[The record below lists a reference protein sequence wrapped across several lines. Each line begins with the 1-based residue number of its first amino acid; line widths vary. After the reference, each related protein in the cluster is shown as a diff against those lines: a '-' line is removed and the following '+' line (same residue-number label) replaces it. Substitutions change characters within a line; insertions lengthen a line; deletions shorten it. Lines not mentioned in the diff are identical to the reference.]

1 MSEPHVVIIGG
12 GFGGLSACKAL
23 RNAPCR
29 VTLLDRRNH
38 HVFQPLLYQVAAA
51 ALSPGDIAAP
61 IRWVL
66 RRSRNVRV
74 LLAEVATIDVDT
86 RRVVLTDAESV
97 AYDYLIV
104 APGASHTYFGHP
116 EWESSAP
123 GLKSLED
130 ALEIRRRVLL
140 AFEHA
145 ERETDSV
152 RRHAYLTFVIVGGGP
167 TGVEMAGAVAE
178 IRRYALRRDFR
189 HIDPGEATVMLLE
202 GGTRLLP
209 SYPPSLSDQA
219 KK

>member
-12 GFGGLSACKAL
+12 GFGGLTAAKIL
-23 RNAPCR
+23 RNTECR

-123 GLKSLED
+123 GLKTLED

-140 AFEHA
+140 AFERA
-145 ERETDSV
+145 ERETDPA
-152 RRHAYLTFVIVGGGP
+152 RRRELLTFVLVGGGP
-167 TGVEMAGAVAE
+167 TGVELAGTLAE
-178 IRRYALRRDFR
+178 IARHTLHGEFRRF
-189 HIDPGEATVMLLE
+189 DPRNARVVLIE
-202 GGTRLLP
+202 GSDRVLP
-209 SYPPSLSDQA
+209 AYPPALSERA
-219 KK
+219 